1 MRVLFFISHGKKKT
15 RKLFEKLQEKK
26 QSPHLAAS
34 DSPSPREEHSASI
47 SSMNTIDGALSLAIV
62 KSWLTSFS
70 DSPSHFE
77 TRSEDEI
84 EKKVEAA
91 SVATA
96 FAK

>member
-1 MRVLFFISHGKKKT
+1 MRVFLPPPFGALDNPPKKNK
-15 RKLFEKLQEKK
+15 RKKHFLL
-26 QSPHLAAS
+26 PHLAAS
-34 DSPSPREEHSASI
+34 DSPSPRDEHSASI
-47 SSMNTIDGALSLAIV
+47 SSMKTIEGALSLAIV

-70 DSPSHFE
+70 DSPSHLL
-77 TRSEDEI
+77 TKSELEI